1 MNDGSGTGELPE
13 GHRSGFVTIFG
24 RSNVGKSTLMNRLV
38 GSKVAIV
45 TDVPQTTRRRVRG
58 IRTYDDV
65 QVVYMDTPGVHKP
78 RYAMNRRMV
87 ATAIASLDGVDLVLL
102 LVDAGD
108 GLGRGDEFVM
118 DVARERVV
126 PVFLIINK
134 VDLITHD
141 KLLVLIGEATAQRS
155 FAEVVPV
162 SALKGDNV
170 QRLES
175 LIRKKLPPGPRYF
188 PEGTLTDAPEK
199 FLMAEILREKI
210 ILNTRQ
216 ELPHAT
222 AVVIERQEEGANGIL
237 EMDALMFVD
246 RESQKGILIG
256 KGGATMKK
264 IASQARHEMEERL
277 GTKVFLQTWVKVAR
291 DWRMDPRILDQM
303 GVEGEIREDSP
314 PAKPSR
320 KKRSRPT
327 RSR

>member
-1 MNDGSGTGELPE
+1 MNDGMGAGQLPE
-13 GHRSGFVTIFG
+13 DHRSGFVTIFG
-24 RSNVGKSTLMNRLV
+24 RSNVGKSTLINRLV

-45 TDVPQTTRRRVRG
+45 TDVPQTTRRRVRA
-58 IRTYDDV
+58 IRTYDDA

-87 ATAIASLDGVDLVLL
+87 AAAIAALDGVDLVLL

-108 GLGRGDEFVM
+108 GLGPGDKFVM
-118 DVARERVV
+118 DRAHERQV
-126 PVFLIINK
+126 PVFLVINK
-134 VDLITHD
+134 VDLISHD

-155 FAEVVPV
+155 FTEVVPV
-162 SALKGDNV
+162 SALTGDNV

-175 LIRKKLPPGPRYF
+175 LIRENLPVGPRYF
-188 PEGTLTDAPEK
+188 PAGTLTDAPEK

-216 ELPHAT
+216 ELPHST
-222 AVVIERQEEGANGIL
+222 AVIIERQQESENGVL
-237 EMDALMFVD
+237 EMDALMVVD

-264 IASQARHEMEERL
+264 IASEARHEMEERL
-277 GTKVFLQTWVKVAR
+277 GTRVFLQTWVKVAP
-291 DWRMDPRILDQM
+291 DWRMDRRILDQM

-320 KKRSRPT
+320 KKSPRPT